1 MANHQTCSSISD
13 KVYKS
18 HQRWQITKH
27 VRQKKANHQ
36 TCSSKKTWDINSGG
50 EKVYAW
56 AGLEWAFCDMP
67 IVIVKWYL
75 ARPRKQSRSRNPDFF
90 FSLWQNKFS
99 HFHTNSGPHFT
110 TSQNKIIINYIETQ
124 FLFMQNKKG
133 VVFIQPIETGTWHWV
148 ETHTNSKQIYC
159 INIMKFFHLLIFSHK
174 YVARPTKQWKPR
186 ICLGPWLYLPVTIAS
201 HPRLHN

>member
-56 AGLEWAFCDMP
+56 AGLE
-67 IVIVKWYL
+67 
-75 ARPRKQSRSRNPDFF
+75 
-90 FSLWQNKFS
+90 
-99 HFHTNSGPHFT
+99 
-110 TSQNKIIINYIETQ
+110 
-124 FLFMQNKKG
+124 
-133 VVFIQPIETGTWHWV
+133 
-148 ETHTNSKQIYC
+148 
-159 INIMKFFHLLIFSHK
+159 
-174 YVARPTKQWKPR
+174 
-186 ICLGPWLYLPVTIAS
+186 
-201 HPRLHN
+201 